1 MTRHKIAPFLSSV
14 SREARAQMTTERAF
28 AIAQEE
34 KSARD
39 QQVARLRELRLAQK
53 PTTPSK

>member
-1 MTRHKIAPFLSSV
+1 MTDQKTAPFLSSV
-14 SREARAQMTTERAF
+14 SREARARITTETAF

-39 QQVARLRELRLAQK
+39 KKMARLRELRLAQK
-53 PTTPSK
+53 PTPTPK

>member
-1 MTRHKIAPFLSSV
+1 MTGQKSPPFLSSA

-34 KSARD
+34 KAARD
-39 QQVARLRELRLAQK
+39 QKVTRLRELRLAQK
-53 PTTPSK
+53 PATTPK